1 MEQMMK
7 MPNLRKI
14 MQFFLLSIGLLVMAF
29 SILMVVAPFR
39 RAPSEVKIK
48 NGATLSSVS
57 RDLRAANVIPSS
69 KIFALYMRL
78 AGAERAIKPG
88 TYRFEPSLPPYEV
101 ARKLIRGDTIAL
113 KVMIPEGR
121 TARQIAQILESQN
134 IVDASTFLAAVNDP
148 VLTEKLGIPAK
159 SSEGYLFPDTYFF
172 EPGSDAEQIVVQ
184 MVANF
189 RAAMKKIAGEM
200 QDTLN
205 AQALYEKVILASMV
219 EREYRVPEDAPL
231 IASVF
236 VNRLSKNMPLQS
248 CATVVYVLTEHLGR
262 PHPSIVYYNDLRV
275 KDPYNTYLNR
285 GLPPGPISNPG
296 EVSLKAALFPSK
308 TDFLYF
314 RLDDSSS
321 GKHRFSRT
329 LQEHNEA
336 GIIPK
341 GL

>member
-1 MEQMMK
+1 MGNMMK
-7 MPNLRKI
+7 LPSLRKI
-14 MQFFLLSIGLLVMAF
+14 LQFCLLSIGLLALVF
-29 SILMVVAPFR
+29 GILMVVAPFR
-39 RAPSEVKIK
+39 RAPVEIKIK
-48 NGATLSSVS
+48 NGATLGSVC
-57 RDLRAANVIPSS
+57 RDLRAENVIPSS

-78 AGAERAIKPG
+78 AGAERAVKPG
-88 TYRFEPSLPPYEV
+88 TYRFEPFSPPYEV

-113 KVMIPEGR
+113 KVTIPEGR
-121 TARQIAQILESQN
+121 TARQIAQILESQK

-148 VLTEKLGIPAK
+148 VLTAKLGIPAN

-172 EPGSDAEQIVVQ
+172 EPGSDADQIVQQ
-184 MVANF
+184 MVSNF
-189 RAAMKKIAGEM
+189 RAAIKRIEGPN
-200 QDTLN
+200 QNTLSER
-205 AQALYEKVILASMV
+205 ALYDKVILASMV
-219 EREYRVPEDAPL
+219 EREYRVAEDAPL

-236 VNRLSKNMPLQS
+236 MNRLSKNMPLQS

-296 EVSLKAALFPSK
+296 EISLKAALFPSK

-329 LQEHNEA
+329 LQEHDEA

>member
-1 MEQMMK
+1 MIK
-7 MPNLRKI
+7 IPRLKKI
-14 MQFFLLSIGLLVMAF
+14 MQFFLLSFGMFVVAF
-29 SILMVVAPFR
+29 GILMIVVPFR
-39 RAPSEVKIK
+39 STPTEVKIK

-69 KIFALYMRL
+69 RVFALFMRL
-78 AGAERAIKPG
+78 IGAERTIKPG
-88 TYRFEPSLPPYEV
+88 TYNFEPFLPPYKV
-101 ARKLIRGDTIAL
+101 ARKLIQGDTIAI

-121 TARQIAQILESQN
+121 TARQIAQILESQK
-134 IVDASTFLAAVNDP
+134 IVDASAFLAAVNDP

-172 EPGSDAEQIVVQ
+172 EPGSDAEQIVAQ
-184 MVANF
+184 MVENF
-189 RAAMKKIAGEM
+189 RAAIKKIMAEKHY
-200 QDTLN
+200 TLN
-205 AQALYEKVILASMV
+205 AHALHEKVILASLI

-236 VNRLSKNMPLQS
+236 ENRLLKNMPLQS

-262 PHPSIVYYNDLRV
+262 PHPSIVYYNDLKV